1 MGNNAQNTTFT
12 LSGGASGTYSKD
24 ASKSYASTIK
34 DIYGNNASPTFSLSG
49 DPTGITVDVGASGVG
64 VDGYIEGNTIYA
76 DNNNNGI
83 LDGGDTAS
91 TNSTGVF
98 KLYGTSGPLIM
109 TGGTDKATGLP
120 FGVQYEAP
128 AGYTSIT
135 PISTVVRNVKKIPS
149 I

>member
-1 MGNNAQNTTFT
+1 MRKILLL
-12 LSGGASGTYSKD
+12 LSAEEPSGTYSKD

-49 DPTGITVDVGASGVG
+49 DPTGITVDGGASGVG

-83 LDGGDTAS
+83 LDGGDSTAS

-98 KLYGTSGPLIM
+98 KLYGASGPLIM
-109 TGGTDKATGLP
+109 TGGTDSNWTP
-120 FGVQYEAP
+120 FWC
-128 AGYTSIT
+128 SI
-135 PISTVVRNVKKIPS
+135 
-149 I
+149 